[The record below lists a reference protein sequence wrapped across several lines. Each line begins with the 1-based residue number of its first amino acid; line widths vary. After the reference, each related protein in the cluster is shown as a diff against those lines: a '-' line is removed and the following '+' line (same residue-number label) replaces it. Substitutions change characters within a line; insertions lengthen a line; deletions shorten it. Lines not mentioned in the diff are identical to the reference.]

1 MGRIFTTSF
10 CLVYPLH
17 VAKAE
22 LKGLTQAEVDEVFEW
37 LTGFRLNHHL
47 EAGATSETSSLMPAC
62 TPTRL

>member
-1 MGRIFTTSF
+1 
-10 CLVYPLH
+10 